1 MKIKIIRILRLRE
14 CYKVEKK
21 YNKIDINDGN
31 DNKMHLYFL
40 IKFFV
45 KIYMNT
51 KIYNDCLL
59 FIIKLK

>member
-1 MKIKIIRILRLRE
+1 LKIKIIRILRLRE